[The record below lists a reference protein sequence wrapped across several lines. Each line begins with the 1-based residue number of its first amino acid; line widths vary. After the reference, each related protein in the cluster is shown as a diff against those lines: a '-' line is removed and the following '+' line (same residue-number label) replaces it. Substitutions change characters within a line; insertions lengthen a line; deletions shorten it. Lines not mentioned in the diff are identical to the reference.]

1 MAILVTHS
9 HICMRARVH
18 SRRVSSG
25 TTVAA
30 RDKEQAPGRIA
41 QLVEQNGPGRGSV
54 VRHTR
59 PPSPCRSSCVR
70 CGTLCRMMTHT
81 YVCTHAPMYIQ
92 PVPPAIGGIGG
103 GAPAVWGAVDV
114 HLRPFPPPP
123 PPLPPPQCARPGG
136 KRNEKLKWK
145 TRGFFFF
152 FLFRRRKKITAFS
165 PNFHIAF
172 HSVFQCGFHY
182 GFHLAFH
189 IVIHPVFARGFP

>member
-1 MAILVTHS
+1 MYACVYDMAILVTHS

-103 GAPAVWGAVDV
+103 GPLLSGGLWTYISAPS
-114 HLRPFPPPP
+114 LLTPRP
-123 PPLPPPQCARPGG
+123 
-136 KRNEKLKWK
+136 
-145 TRGFFFF
+145 
-152 FLFRRRKKITAFS
+152 S
-165 PNFHIAF
+165 PR
-172 HSVFQCGFHY
+172 HSV
-182 GFHLAFH
+182 LAR
-189 IVIHPVFARGFP
+189 VENEMKS